1 VNGGAVHI
9 SKIILL
15 FFFHFLSSF
24 TINIRKRIFNCKNT
38 YFNKIVKNL
47 DNLMED
53 PLFYFFIFYFLFFIF
68 YFLSSFLSML
78 LIVSISTPSKHIAH
92 KVRITA
98 T

>member
-68 YFLSSFLSML
+68 YFLFF
-78 LIVSISTPSKHIAH
+78 IFISIHVAH
-92 KVRITA
+92 RFNLYPFKAHCT
-98 T
+98 